1 MERMNGLKIF
11 PDENDMTGDT
21 LEIRTDRKQSY
32 KSTYKIKIAR
42 SQFVEGDP
50 HIKCSTYSLDNSYDD
65 CTRKELLDTFHE
77 LLGCSPPLLGKDHTK
92 TCNERFNVSMN
103 IEAKLKKMFLQMY
116 EHDVRFECKMPCSK
130 DKYTSKLVHQVP
142 SRVPKIMIVFERTL
156 SVTRSTFSISGQ
168 TFLTRL
174 GGAVSSGRTLLWILA
189 SLIGAFQILKR
200 AFLYYQI
207 NISKQEHRINC
218 DANVTIYCERF

>member
-1 MERMNGLKIF
+1 MVNSYKNRSVKVYFMERLKALKIF

-21 LEIRTDRKQSY
+21 LEIRTNRKQSY
-32 KSTYKIKIAR
+32 KSTYKIRIAR

-50 HIKCSTYSLDNSYDD
+50 HIKCSTYSNNSYDD

-116 EHDVRFECKMPCSK
+116 EHDVCLL
-130 DKYTSKLVHQVP
+130 YTSP
-142 SRVPKIMIVFERTL
+142 SPR
-156 SVTRSTFSISGQ
+156 
-168 TFLTRL
+168 
-174 GGAVSSGRTLLWILA
+174 
-189 SLIGAFQILKR
+189 
-200 AFLYYQI
+200 
-207 NISKQEHRINC
+207 
-218 DANVTIYCERF
+218 D